1 VTVTEDQDASR
12 SPARAQFGGGQQH
25 LPPNRQSNRGASKL
39 EFALSPAESI
49 VNNFL
54 IVTFCPTLFY
64 DCLLDRTHPHAS
76 PIERPRK
83 PLCYYRSVMQTGII
97 GLPQV
102 GKTSLFRILTR
113 ARVDTRSA
121 PNQAHVGIARVP
133 DSRVARL
140 AEVFKPKKVTYAQI
154 EYVDIGGLQKDREK
168 NSASL
173 VPLREADALA
183 HVVRLFVNPA
193 VPHEAGSLDAMR
205 DIESVEIE
213 LMLYDLEQAAKRI
226 ERVEKDLK
234 KKKDTILET
243 ELQLLT
249 RCRKALESETPL
261 RELEFKPEEQKMLT
275 GFMFLTRK
283 PMLYVLNLGD
293 EEASEVD
300 RVIEKHHLEKL
311 AAKPQTAVVPF
322 CGKIEAELAELSD
335 AEAAE
340 MMSAYGLAESGR
352 DRLIQASYRLLGL
365 ISFLTCGEPECR
377 AWTIERG
384 MNAQKAAGAIH
395 SDIEKNFI
403 KAEVVNWEDLLK
415 AGGFPRAKEL
425 GQVRL
430 EGKEYIVQEGDVILF
445 RHAG

>member
-1 VTVTEDQDASR
+1 
-12 SPARAQFGGGQQH
+12 
-25 LPPNRQSNRGASKL
+25 
-39 EFALSPAESI
+39 
-49 VNNFL
+49 
-54 IVTFCPTLFY
+54 
-64 DCLLDRTHPHAS
+64 
-76 PIERPRK
+76 
-83 PLCYYRSVMQTGII
+83 MQTGII
-97 GLPQV
+97 GLPHV

-113 ARVDTRSA
+113 ARVEAHAA
-121 PNQAHVGIARVP
+121 PNRAHVGIARVP
-133 DSRVARL
+133 DVRVAKL
-140 AEVFKPKKVTYAQI
+140 AEVFKPKKVTYATI

-183 HVVRLFVNPA
+183 HVVRLFDDPA
-193 VPHEAGSLDAMR
+193 VPHEAGSVNAFR

-213 LMLYDLEQAAKRI
+213 LMLYDLEQTTKRI

-234 KKKDTILET
+234 KKKDPLLEA
-243 ELQLLT
+243 ELAVLM
-249 RCRKALESETPL
+249 RCKAALEAETPL
-261 RELEFKPEEQKMLT
+261 RELEFKPEERKMLT

-283 PMLYVLNLGD
+283 PMLYVLNLSD
-293 EEASEVD
+293 AEASEAD
-300 RVIEKHHLEKL
+300 RVIEKHKLEKL
-311 AAKPQTAVVPF
+311 SSKPRTAIVPF

-340 MMSAYGLAESGR
+340 MMSAYGLKESGR

-403 KAEVVNWEDLLK
+403 KADVVNWQDLLE
-415 AGGFPRAKEL
+415 AGSFAVARERAR
-425 GQVRL
+425 VRL
-430 EGKEYIVQEGDVILF
+430 EGKEYIVQDGDVILF
-445 RHAG
+445 RHSG

>member
-1 VTVTEDQDASR
+1 
-12 SPARAQFGGGQQH
+12 
-25 LPPNRQSNRGASKL
+25 
-39 EFALSPAESI
+39 
-49 VNNFL
+49 
-54 IVTFCPTLFY
+54 
-64 DCLLDRTHPHAS
+64 
-76 PIERPRK
+76 
-83 PLCYYRSVMQTGII
+83 MQTGII

-102 GKTSLFRILTR
+102 GKTSLFRILTK
-113 ARVDTRSA
+113 ARVEARSA

-133 DSRVARL
+133 DARVAKL
-140 AEVFKPKKVTYAQI
+140 AEVFQPKKITYATV

-168 NSASL
+168 NSTSL

-183 HVVRLFVNPA
+183 HVVRLFEDPA
-193 VPHEAGSLDAMR
+193 VPHAAGSLNAMR
-205 DIESVEIE
+205 DIESVDIE
-213 LMLYDLEQAAKRI
+213 LILNDLEQATKRI

-234 KKKDTILET
+234 KKKDALLET
-243 ELQLLT
+243 ELQVLM
-249 RCRKALESETPL
+249 RCRQALETETPL

-293 EEASEVD
+293 EEAAETD
-300 RVIEKHHLEKL
+300 RVVEKYHLEGL
-311 AAKPQTAVVPF
+311 ASRPYTAVVPF
-322 CGKIEAELAELSD
+322 CGKIEAELAELDD

-340 MMSAYGLAESGR
+340 LMRAYGLNESGR

-395 SDIEKNFI
+395 SDIERGFI

-415 AGGFPRAKEL
+415 AGSFAVARERA
-425 GQVRL
+425 QQRL
-430 EGKEYIVQEGDVILF
+430 EGKEYIVRDGDVILF
-445 RHAG
+445 RHSG

>member
-1 VTVTEDQDASR
+1 
-12 SPARAQFGGGQQH
+12 
-25 LPPNRQSNRGASKL
+25 
-39 EFALSPAESI
+39 
-49 VNNFL
+49 
-54 IVTFCPTLFY
+54 
-64 DCLLDRTHPHAS
+64 
-76 PIERPRK
+76 
-83 PLCYYRSVMQTGII
+83 MQTGII
-97 GLPQV
+97 GLPHV

-113 ARVDTRSA
+113 ARVDAHAA

-133 DSRVARL
+133 DARVAKL
-140 AEVFKPKKVTYAQI
+140 AEVFKPKKVTYATI

-183 HVVRLFVNPA
+183 HVVRLFDDPA
-193 VPHEAGSLDAMR
+193 VPHEAGSINAFR

-213 LMLYDLEQAAKRI
+213 LMLNDLEQTTKRI

-234 KKKDTILET
+234 KKKDPLLEA
-243 ELQLLT
+243 ELNVLT
-249 RCRKALESETPL
+249 RCKAALEAEQPL

-283 PMLYVLNLGD
+283 PMLYVLNLSD
-293 EEASEVD
+293 AEAADVD
-300 RVIEKHHLEKL
+300 RVIEKHKFEKL
-311 AAKPQTAVVPF
+311 ASKPQTTIVPF

-340 MMSAYGLAESGR
+340 MMSAYGLKESGR

-403 KAEVVNWEDLLK
+403 KADVVNWQDLLE
-415 AGGFPRAKEL
+415 AGSFAAARERAK
-425 GQVRL
+425 VRL
-430 EGKEYIVQEGDVILF
+430 EGKEYIVQDGDVILF
-445 RHAG
+445 RHSG

>member
-1 VTVTEDQDASR
+1 
-12 SPARAQFGGGQQH
+12 
-25 LPPNRQSNRGASKL
+25 
-39 EFALSPAESI
+39 
-49 VNNFL
+49 
-54 IVTFCPTLFY
+54 
-64 DCLLDRTHPHAS
+64 
-76 PIERPRK
+76 
-83 PLCYYRSVMQTGII
+83 
-97 GLPQV
+97 V

-113 ARVDTRSA
+113 ARVEARSA

-133 DSRVARL
+133 DARVAKL
-140 AEVFKPKKVTYAQI
+140 AEVFKPKKITYATI

-183 HVVRLFVNPA
+183 HVVRLFENPT

-205 DIESVEIE
+205 DIESVDIE
-213 LMLYDLEQAAKRI
+213 LMLHDLEQAAKRI

-234 KKKDTILET
+234 KKKDSLLEA
-243 ELQLLT
+243 ELNLLT
-249 RCRKALESETPL
+249 RCRQALEAETPL
-261 RELEFKPEEQKMLT
+261 RELEFKPEELKMIT

-293 EEASEVD
+293 EEAPEID

-311 AAKPQTAVVPF
+311 ASKRQTAVVPF
-322 CGKIEAELAELSD
+322 CGKIEAELAELDD
-335 AEAAE
+335 AEVGE
-340 MMSAYGLAESGR
+340 MMRAYGLKESGR

-384 MNAQKAAGAIH
+384 MSAPKAAGAIH
-395 SDIEKNFI
+395 SDIERGFI
-403 KAEVVNWEDLLK
+403 KAEVVNWEELLQ
-415 AGGFPRAKEL
+415 AGGFPVARER

-430 EGKEYIVQEGDVILF
+430 EGKEYIVQDGDVILF
-445 RHAG
+445 RHSG

>member
-1 VTVTEDQDASR
+1 
-12 SPARAQFGGGQQH
+12 
-25 LPPNRQSNRGASKL
+25 
-39 EFALSPAESI
+39 
-49 VNNFL
+49 
-54 IVTFCPTLFY
+54 
-64 DCLLDRTHPHAS
+64 
-76 PIERPRK
+76 
-83 PLCYYRSVMQTGII
+83 MQTGII
-97 GLPQV
+97 GLPLV

-113 ARVDTRSA
+113 ARVDTSRSA
-121 PNQAHVGIARVP
+121 PNQPHVGVARVP
-133 DSRVARL
+133 DLRVTKL
-140 AEVFKPKKVTYAQI
+140 AEVFKPKKITYASI

-183 HVVRLFVNPA
+183 HVVRLFENPA
-193 VPHEAGSLDAMR
+193 VPHEGGALDAMR
-205 DIESVEIE
+205 DIESVDIE
-213 LMLYDLEQAAKRI
+213 LMLYDLEQTSKRM

-234 KKKDTILET
+234 KKKETILEL

-249 RCRKALESETPL
+249 RCRKALETETPL

-293 EEASEVD
+293 EEAPD
-300 RVIEKHHLEKL
+300 IGRVIEKYHLEKL
-311 AAKPQTAVVPF
+311 TSKPQTAVVPF

-340 MMSAYGLAESGR
+340 MMQAYGLAESGR

-384 MNAQKAAGAIH
+384 MTAQQAAGAIH

-403 KAEVVNWEDLLK
+403 KAEVVNWENLLK

-430 EGKEYIVQEGDVILF
+430 EGKEYIVQEGDVMLF
-445 RHAG
+445 RHGG